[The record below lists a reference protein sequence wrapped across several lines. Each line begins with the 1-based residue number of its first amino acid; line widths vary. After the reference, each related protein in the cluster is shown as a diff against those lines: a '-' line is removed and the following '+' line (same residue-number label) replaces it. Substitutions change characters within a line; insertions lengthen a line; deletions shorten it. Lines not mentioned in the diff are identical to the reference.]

1 MAKERLEKEKAE
13 REAILVTAFGAE
25 KWRKY
30 YGEVGAAPSVPDHLF
45 RLYTQDCK
53 LWPGKKVYDTH
64 LLTLIPATV
73 GGKPLTLDSF
83 AELIQK
89 PQNGGHGTKYR
100 YYSDEVKKELGAK
113 PAGASHWALMTR
125 DLIEGSKSKSYD
137 DQRKLVAQQA
147 QKFNIPY
154 TLTPILDGVA
164 SVVCHHAETG
174 VKLFPNVYS
183 RTSERLKQQGLG
195 GCFGRFG
202 ADGLSVPRDF
212 ANPQA
217 IRGVAVFLF

>member
-1 MAKERLEKEKAE
+1 MAKELEKEKH
-13 REAILVTAFGAE
+13 EAILSTIFGAE

-30 YGEVGAAPSVPDHLF
+30 YGEVGAEPAIPKNLLE
-45 RLYTQDCK
+45 LYTQDCK

-89 PQNGGHGTKYR
+89 PQNGGHGTKYS

-113 PAGASHWALMTR
+113 SAGPSHWALMTR

-154 TLTPILDGVA
+154 ILTPILDGVA

-183 RTSERLKQQGLG
+183 RTLERLKQQGLG
-195 GCFGRFG
+195 GIFGYF
-202 ADGLSVPRDF
+202 AAAGLYVFHGHDLPYDSS
-212 ANPQA
+212 
-217 IRGVAVFLF
+217 GVAVFLF